1 MPKSQVFTF
10 KLEPELRK
18 SFAAEAEA
26 LDRPASQVLREL
38 MRGFVQERQEA
49 RDYDSFV
56 RDKVAEGDADVA
68 AGRILSHEQ
77 VKQRARSRRARLQR
91 HAKAAK
97 KRPE

>member
-10 KLEPELRK
+10 KLEPELRDA
-18 SFAAEAEA
+18 FTAETEA

-49 RDYDSFV
+49 RDYDRFV
-56 RDKVAEGDADVA
+56 REKVAEGDADIA
-68 AGRILSHEQ
+68 AGRVLSQQQ
-77 VKQRARSRRARLQR
+77 VKQRARTRRARLQR
-91 HAKAAK
+91 QDKAAN